1 MGWRVIRS
9 HVAGVGSARGRGRT
23 GTGTLPAGDPGQSP
37 SVTDVGPGAMSWS
50 MSTPTP
56 TRRTFPMLLAAL
68 LALSVGMPADAAPR
82 RERARVSARAARAAT
97 NAQRRLGATL
107 KAKGVA
113 FGDEIYLRAFK
124 EEALLELWM
133 RRGERFELVRTYPVC
148 AASGG
153 LGPKL
158 RVGDEQVPEGF
169 YRVGA
174 GAMNPASNYHL
185 SFNVGYP
192 NAFDR
197 SLGRTGGLIMIHG
210 DCVSIGCLAMTDAG
224 IEEIYTLADA
234 AHRAGQR
241 SFAVDIFP
249 FRMTAENLKRHGT
262 SKWKGFWQN
271 LRQGHD
277 AFEARRVPPKVTSRD
292 GRYVFSRD

>member
-1 MGWRVIRS
+1 
-9 HVAGVGSARGRGRT
+9 
-23 GTGTLPAGDPGQSP
+23 
-37 SVTDVGPGAMSWS
+37 

-82 RERARVSARAARAAT
+82 PERARVSARAARAAT
-97 NAQRRLGATL
+97 HAQRRLGATL
-107 KAKGVA
+107 KAKGLA